1 MRAGA
6 ALSGVHGLLLLD
18 AGVEIAVFALH
29 AFVHLAQHH
38 VGFGA
43 EALLVGAQA
52 FSRVPAARKGV
63 VGAGDRAHVAL
74 TMSR

>member
-38 VGFGA
+38 IGFRA
-43 EALLVGAQA
+43 KSFFVGAQA
-52 FSRVPAARKGV
+52 FGRVPAARKGV

>member
-1 MRAGA
+1 MRGF
-6 ALSGVHGLLLLD
+6 LLLD

-38 VGFGA
+38 VGLGE

-52 FSRVPAARKGV
+52 FGRIPAARKGV